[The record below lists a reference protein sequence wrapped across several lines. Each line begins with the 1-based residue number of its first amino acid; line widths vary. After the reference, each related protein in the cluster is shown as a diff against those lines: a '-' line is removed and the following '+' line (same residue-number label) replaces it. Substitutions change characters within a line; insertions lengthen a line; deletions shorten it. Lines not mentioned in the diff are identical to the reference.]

1 MVSVRERISRFT
13 KPRVEAVGLEI
24 GTSALKVVDLRPGSP
39 PTLEALGIRPMVPGL
54 IQEDQ
59 VVDPEGLAEEIKE
72 LYKDAKINIKKR
84 PYAVT
89 AVSNS
94 LAITRNIFMPKMGL
108 EELSEAIKWEA
119 DRYIPYPIEEVV
131 FDYYP
136 LDHPNDIE
144 DDGQME
150 VVIAAA
156 RLDLVEQQ
164 VNYMKLAGL
173 EPVVIDVKPF
183 ALLRS
188 LKGSLLGEKLN
199 KTTLAGSSYTEDNEI
214 GVVLEIAA
222 SSTTITLVRGERVL
236 MNRNVNVSGDD
247 FTAAI
252 QRTFGLDF
260 DTAEEIKI
268 SYGTATIPTEE
279 DEDLLNFDSEHE
291 QYSPG
296 RVYEALRPVLVDLT
310 TEIRRSL
317 EFFRVQAGDANI
329 NRMMITGGSAKLP
342 GLSEAIGDSLGLR
355 VEVGDPWLTV
365 LVDNNSFDQKQINAL
380 GSELSVPIGLALR
393 GVNLD

>member
-1 MVSVRERISRFT
+1 MVSLRERFSRFT
-13 KPRVEAVGLEI
+13 KPHVEAVGLEI

-72 LYKDAKINIKKR
+72 LYKDANINIKKR
-84 PYAVT
+84 PYVIT
-89 AVSNS
+89 AVSNG
-94 LAITRNIFMPKMGL
+94 LAITRNIFMPKMSL
-108 EELSEAIKWEA
+108 EELGEAVRWEA
-119 DRYIPYPIEEVV
+119 DRYIPYPIEEVT
-131 FDYYP
+131 FDYFP
-136 LDHPNDIE
+136 LDHPDDVE
-144 DDGQME
+144 DEGQME
-150 VVIAAA
+150 VMIAAA
-156 RLDLVEQQ
+156 RLDFVEQQ
-164 VNYMKLAGL
+164 INYLRLAGL
-173 EPVVIDVKPF
+173 EPVVIEVKPF

-188 LKGSLLGEKLN
+188 LKGSLLGDKLN
-199 KTTLAGSSYTEDNEI
+199 KTTLLGSTYTEDNEI

-222 SSTTITLVRGERVL
+222 SNTTITLVSGERVL
-236 MNRNVNVSGDD
+236 MNRNINVSGDD

-260 DTAEEIKI
+260 DSAEEVKI
-268 SYGTATIPTEE
+268 TYGTATIPTEE
-279 DEDLLNFDSEHE
+279 DEDLLNFETQRE

-342 GLSEAIGDSLGLR
+342 GLAEAIGDSLGLR
-355 VEVGDPWLTV
+355 VELGDPWLTASIENT
-365 LVDNNSFDQKQINAL
+365 DFDKKEISAL
-380 GSELSVPIGLALR
+380 GAELSVPLGLALR

>member
-1 MVSVRERISRFT
+1 MVSLRERFSHFT
-13 KPRVEAVGLEI
+13 KPHIEAVGLEI

-39 PTLEALGIRPMVPGL
+39 PSLEAIGIRPMVPGL
-54 IQEDQ
+54 IQDDQ
-59 VVDPEGLAEEIKE
+59 VVDPEGLAEEIKA
-72 LYKDAKINIKKR
+72 LYKEANINIKKR
-84 PYAVT
+84 PYVVT

-94 LAITRNIFMPKMGL
+94 LAITRNIFMPKMAL
-108 EELSEAIKWEA
+108 EELKEAVKWEA
-119 DRYIPYPIEEVV
+119 DRYIPYPIEEVT
-131 FDYYP
+131 FDYFP
-136 LDHPNDIE
+136 LDHPADL
-144 DDGQME
+144 DDEEKME
-150 VVIAAA
+150 VIIAAA
-156 RLDLVEQQ
+156 RLDLIEQQ
-164 VNYMKLAGL
+164 VHYLKLAGL
-173 EPVVIDVKPF
+173 EPVVFDIKPF

-188 LKGSLLGEKLN
+188 LKGNLLGEKLN
-199 KTTLAGSSYTEDNEI
+199 KTTLAGTSYTENNEI

-236 MNRNVNVSGDD
+236 MNRNISVSGDD

-260 DTAEEIKI
+260 DSAEEIKI

-279 DEDLLNFDSEHE
+279 DEDLLNFDSERE
-291 QYSPG
+291 QFSPG

-342 GLSEAIGDSLGLR
+342 GLSESIGDSLGLR

-365 LVDNNSFDQKQINAL
+365 LVNDKDFDKKQISAL
-380 GSELSVPIGLALR
+380 GAELSVPLGLALR